1 MNQESLDIIC
11 CPHCKGELTND
22 AGIEGLNDPAAF
34 LLCNRCNRKFTSTE
48 GYLDF
53 LGDSGLVFS
62 SRREAIIRSL
72 YAKAYTPANNFL
84 FLFCGGA
91 KNARTEVLRHLDLDD
106 GALVLETGMGAGE
119 NLLWINNRNKN
130 LRFYGIDIQ
139 KQMMTHCI
147 KNTGKWGIQ
156 AELFRADA
164 LDLPFRDAK
173 FDVVFHLG
181 AINLFPDKRKA
192 IEEMIRVTRP
202 GRKIIIADETD
213 KASKY
218 FNYFTGSNEKVI
230 PPLDYIPESVKDTT
244 FKIIWRGFGY
254 LIMFTRP

>member
-1 MNQESLDIIC
+1 MNPESLEIIC
-11 CPHCKGELTND
+11 CPHCRGELSSEG
-22 AGIEGLNDPAAF
+22 ACEGLIDPAAVF
-34 LLCNRCNRKFTSTE
+34 FCMRCNRKFSGTE

-53 LGDSGLVFS
+53 LGDNGLVFS
-62 SRREAIIRSL
+62 SRREAVIRSL
-72 YAKAYTPANNFL
+72 YAKVYTPVNNFL

-91 KNARTEVLRHLDLDD
+91 GNARKEVLSHLDLDD
-106 GALVLETGMGAGE
+106 DAFVLETGMGAGE
-119 NLLWINNRNKN
+119 NLLWMSSRKKN
-130 LRFYGIDIQ
+130 LKFYAIDIQ
-139 KQMMTHCI
+139 KQMMTHCL
-147 KNTGKWGIQ
+147 KNTRKWGIK

-164 LDLPFRDAK
+164 HDLPFRDSS

-181 AINLFPDKRKA
+181 AINLFPDKSKA
-192 IEEMIRVTRP
+192 IEEMMRVTKP

-218 FNYFTGSNEKVI
+218 FNLFTGSNEKVI
-230 PPLDYIPESVKDTT
+230 PPLDHIPETVKDTT